1 VDDLIKEIQ
10 ERTGLSVEKA
20 TEVVNMV
27 AAYMKNLVPDDL
39 FDQVSGYV
47 SSAGSAAGGAVDKAT
62 DVGGDVLGK
71 ATDSVTG
78 LFNNDD

>member
-1 VDDLIKEIQ
+1 MDDLIKEIQ

-27 AAYMKNLVPDDL
+27 AAYLKNLVPDDL

-47 SSAGSAAGGAVDKAT
+47 GSASDAAGGAVDKAT
-62 DVGGDVLGK
+62 EVGGDALGK
-71 ATDSVTG
+71 ATGSVKG
-78 LFNNDD
+78 LFNKDD